1 MHIFQSPFCNR
12 TVKKAE
18 RHVTNNH
25 IWSPTLMESSQSYHC
40 KEIGYCSSP
49 WRISHSYR
57 ICTIDKASTN
67 SIIRDC
73 RHNVNLEVTQ
83 KFYKNVLSNVLILKS
98 IKSALQEKSR
108 TARLWVQYI
117 KYIETYRNFVR
128 ASRTG
133 DWKLHLY
140 AISKMAILSI

>member
-1 MHIFQSPFCNR
+1 MF
-12 TVKKAE
+12 
-18 RHVTNNH
+18 
-25 IWSPTLMESSQSYHC
+25 
-40 KEIGYCSSP
+40 
-49 WRISHSYR
+49 
-57 ICTIDKASTN
+57 
-67 SIIRDC
+67 
-73 RHNVNLEVTQ
+73 
-83 KFYKNVLSNVLILKS
+83 LILKS

-133 DWKLHLY
+133 DWKVHLY